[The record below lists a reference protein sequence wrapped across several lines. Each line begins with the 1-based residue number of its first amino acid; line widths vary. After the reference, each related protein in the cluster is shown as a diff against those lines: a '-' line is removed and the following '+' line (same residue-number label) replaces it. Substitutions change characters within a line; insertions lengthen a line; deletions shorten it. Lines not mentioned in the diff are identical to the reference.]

1 MTVSEFKNIR
11 VIDCVDLFVAVREK
25 EGGQDEGR
33 SREWEREYM
42 ALMLEEEELIATG
55 GCGLCPFSQILEVYE
70 TPLQSAARGI

>member
-1 MTVSEFKNIR
+1 M
-11 VIDCVDLFVAVREK
+11 DLFVAVREK

-33 SREWEREYM
+33 SKEWEREYM

-55 GCGLCPFSQILEVYE
+55 GCGLCPFSQILGVNE

>member
-1 MTVSEFKNIR
+1 M
-11 VIDCVDLFVAVREK
+11 DLFVAVREK

-33 SREWEREYM
+33 SKEWEREYM

-55 GCGLCPFSQILEVYE
+55 GCCLCSFSQILGVNE